1 MNQISVCCASALGGV
16 NLKTCKRCMLVKYCN
31 ASCQHKHW
39 PKHKILCKERA
50 AELRDEALFKYPP
63 PKEDCPIC
71 FLPMPASL
79 ITCVTLPDATITSV
93 PMQDF
98 VDAYEELGKMDSEQY
113 YPCCGKTICKGC
125 THSFIEFENDGK
137 CPFCNSN
144 QGGKSGQEAEEL
156 SNRMRANDPASIC
169 LLATNYHYGLAG
181 LQQDRTMSMEL
192 FTKSADLGHSNHISS
207 WVGIIIQREIRRRP
221 SFTMKPRLWQ
231 GTKLPGATL
240 ERWNMILETRSEVL
254 SIG

>member
-1 MNQISVCCASALGGV
+1 MPSAARREASISRRVRGLCSSSIVMLLV
-16 NLKTCKRCMLVKYCN
+16 NTNIGRSIKFYVKNVPPSYAMRHC
-31 ASCQHKHW
+31 S
-39 PKHKILCKERA
+39 RT
-50 AELRDEALFKYPP
+50 PP

-79 ITCVTLPDATITSV
+79 ITCVTLPDATTTSV

-125 THSFIEFENDGK
+125 TYSFIEFENDGK
-137 CPFCNSN
+137 CPFCNSDR
-144 QGGKSGQEAEEL
+144 GGKSGQEAEEL

-221 SFTMKPRLWQ
+221 SFTMKPQLWQ